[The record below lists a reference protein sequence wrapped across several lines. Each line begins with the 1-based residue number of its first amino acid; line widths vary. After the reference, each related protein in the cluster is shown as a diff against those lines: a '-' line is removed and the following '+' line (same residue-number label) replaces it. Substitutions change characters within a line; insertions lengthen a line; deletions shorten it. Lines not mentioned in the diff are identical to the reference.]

1 MSFLAPFVI
10 SIFPSRMFVDFD
22 KIDPV
27 KLALMAKFEQEYPL
41 GEMLDNVHTA
51 CDPVLNGGLDPI
63 LAEMQRYNDQAQEL
77 QELQAQ
83 AGAGV
88 GYDVDELGW
97 PVGAQL
103 PAHLGTKTHLLRC
116 PFILKMAF

>member
-1 MSFLAPFVI
+1 MNSLKKAELQKVLAPLV
-10 SIFPSRMFVDFD
+10 
-22 KIDPV
+22 
-27 KLALMAKFEQEYPL
+27 
-41 GEMLDNVHTA
+41 
-51 CDPVLNGGLDPI
+51 
-63 LAEMQRYNDQAQEL
+63 L

-103 PAHLGTKTHLLRC
+103 PAHLGTNTHLLRC
-116 PFILKMAF
+116 PFILKMIF